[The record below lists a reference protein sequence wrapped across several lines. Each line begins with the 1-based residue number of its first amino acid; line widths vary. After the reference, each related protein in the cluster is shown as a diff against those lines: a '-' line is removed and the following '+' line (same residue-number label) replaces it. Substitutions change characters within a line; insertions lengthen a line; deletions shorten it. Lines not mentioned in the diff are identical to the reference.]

1 MNISIEIIRLADL
14 NLVKKINKRFIV
26 ENIYK

>member
-1 MNISIEIIRLADL
+1 MNVFIEIIRLADL
-14 NLVKKINKRFIV
+14 NLVKEINKRFIV

>member
-1 MNISIEIIRLADL
+1 MNVSIEIIRLADL
-14 NLVKKINKRFIV
+14 NLKEINKRFIV